1 VVVFDEQGNRLL
13 MLNQIGAAVWLL
25 IDGARDTDAISALI
39 LETLP
44 SDAPAAEQVGRDVQ
58 AFVAS
63 LLEHGV
69 IELR

>member
-1 VVVFDEQGNRLL
+1 
-13 MLNQIGAAVWLL
+13 L